1 MNAHLCHEQI
11 DRLLGGT
18 LPDEELV
25 QVEAHLWQC
34 PDCRDALR
42 RRTEPAPDVPPAG
55 LELRT
60 SRFDLRTEAR
70 RSKLEV
76 RCCEVPGANDDGQFP
91 ASLGRYR
98 ITGKLG
104 SGGFGVV
111 YKGYDDD
118 LRREVA
124 IKVPHRERIAT
135 PEDAETYLAEARSL
149 ASLDHP
155 HIVPVHDLGR
165 AEDGLCFVVAKFI
178 EGTDLARKLKD
189 TRLSFGESAE
199 LVATIADAL
208 HHAHKRGL
216 VHRDVKPANI
226 LLDTEGRPYLAD
238 FGLALKEED
247 YDKGGGIRGTPAY
260 MSPEQANGE
269 AHRVDGRSDI
279 FSLGSVFY
287 ELLTGSRPFR
297 GNTPTDVIIQISCD
311 EPCPPRQ
318 VADAIPAELER
329 ICLKALAK
337 KASERYTTAKDLADD
352 LGHFLRAAG
361 EGWRVAGEEGQKG
374 PSLEQ
379 ATANSSPATRHPPP
393 ATPSSRTLAGFRS
406 RCRMPRSWA
415 CCMARA
421 SVSTRAAATGASCG
435 VPARNWASV
444 PPSTYSRARYGS
456 PACSPTS

>member
-1 MNAHLCHEQI
+1 MSWLDA
-11 DRLLGGT
+11 
-18 LPDEELV
+18 
-25 QVEAHLWQC
+25 EAHLWQC
-34 PDCRDALR
+34 ADCRDALR
-42 RRTEPAPDVPPAG
+42 RRTEPTPDLPPFAAPRSEGAAPESALPAVP
-55 LELRT
+55 
-60 SRFDLRTEAR
+60 DY
-70 RSKLEV
+70 
-76 RCCEVPGANDDGQFP
+76 EVPGATRDGEFP

-135 PEDAETYLAEARSL
+135 PEDAETYLAEARIL

-165 AEDGLCFVVAKFI
+165 VEDGLCFVVAKFI
-178 EGTDLARKLKD
+178 EGTDLAQKLKD

-199 LVATIADAL
+199 LAATIADAL

-247 YDKGGGIRGTPAY
+247 YGKGGGIRGTPAY
-260 MSPEQANGE
+260 MSPEQASGE
-269 AHRVDGRSDI
+269 GHRVDGRSDV

-287 ELLTGSRPFR
+287 ELLTGRRPFR
-297 GNTPTDVIIQISCD
+297 GNTPTDIIIQISSD
-311 EPCPPRQ
+311 EPRPPRQ
-318 VADAIPAELER
+318 VADAIPMELER

-352 LGHFLRAAG
+352 LRHFLDHAPETGKATISGANWGRL
-361 EGWRVAGEEGQKG
+361 WPRQSPPQSVADRD
-374 PSLEQ
+374 LERQ
-379 ATANSSPATRHPPP
+379 DHQG
-393 ATPSSRTLAGFRS
+393 RTERIAVLR
-406 RCRMPRSWA
+406 
-415 CCMARA
+415 
-421 SVSTRAAATGASCG
+421 
-435 VPARNWASV
+435 
-444 PPSTYSRARYGS
+444 
-456 PACSPTS
+456 